1 MLTKRAILEECEVP
15 MGFAANFRIGGIE
28 CWSDNIAD
36 AGRGF
41 KRLGYELHGVKARS
55 LEDAPL
61 SKRTIV
67 KGQISTVRKALH
79 LLGCEQPENLDIPDS
94 LQPFTHREIWEST
107 LGKVRRAND
116 KVFIKPLNTQKG
128 FAGHVYAGS
137 KGWLFGGG
145 YTDYGTDH
153 LPAKYPVLVSEPVD
167 FLSEWRVY
175 VLQGEIQGVCNYEG
189 NPDVR
194 ISRKKIREMITAFK
208 GAPAS
213 YALDVGVMTKPK
225 ECYNGMLGFGPKHTA
240 LVEVNE
246 GFSAGNY
253 GISCVKY
260 AKMVEARWKEM
271 VRA

>member
-1 MLTKRAILEECEVP
+1 MLKRAILEECETP
-15 MGFAANFRIGGIE
+15 TGFPVGGIE

-36 AGRGF
+36 AARGF
-41 KRLGYELHGVKARS
+41 KRLGYELHGVKARN

-61 SKRTIV
+61 SKRTVV
-67 KGQISTVRKALH
+67 KGQIGTVRNALS
-79 LLGCEQPENLDIPDS
+79 LLGCEQPENLDIPEC
-94 LQPFTHREIWEST
+94 LLPFTHREIWKST
-107 LGKVRRAND
+107 LGQVRKAND

-128 FAGHVYAGS
+128 FVGHVYAGN
-137 KGWLFGGG
+137 KDWMWPGL
-145 YTDYGTDH
+145 YTDYVTVD

-175 VLQGEIQGVCNYEG
+175 VLQGEILGVCNYEG

-194 ISRKKIREMITAFK
+194 ISRKKIQAMITAFK

-213 YALDVGVMTKPK
+213 YAMDVGVMTKPK
-225 ECYNGMLGFGPKHTA
+225 ECYHGHAGFGPKHTA

-260 AKMVEARWKEM
+260 AQMVEARWREM
-271 VRA
+271 VKA